1 MNRMASALS
10 DTARPTPTPRPQ
22 ASCPQAPCPQAP
34 CSQGMFLGKKRMFL
48 GKRVRSLGLQIAMS
62 LGFLPVALSAGSALS
77 AEQITLTY
85 GALERSISVESL
97 AAYAENGEIPKELQ
111 SYTRH
116 LTDQQLADLHG
127 LLTSRADLTP
137 VAVSQFLYTDQGE
150 ILLRRLGQVIRTEG
164 NLSGFYAIRSALIL
178 AAAEPE
184 GLTVLNVLENYP
196 LSRVRVDLSRTM
208 QIWSDL
214 EDLISQ
220 TQSAVAL
227 VEEQATVE
235 SNVSQWIDF
244 NTLPDIRRPGVLG
257 WELHSLTLTDHER
270 NRTFPL
276 DVYLP
281 QTQDQTPILNA
292 PVIVISHGLGSDRS
306 TYAYLAKHLAS
317 YGFAV
322 AVPEHPGSNAEQLQ
336 ALISG
341 SASQVTAP
349 SEFVDRPLDIKF
361 LLDELDYL
369 SRSGL
374 AFQRRIDLNH
384 VGVIGQSMGG
394 YTALALAGAQINFNR
409 LETDCTDDTF
419 NLSLLLQCRALE
431 LPASTP
437 TFRDERV
444 KAVIAIN
451 PIGSSLLG
459 QDDYASIQI
468 PVMMVS
474 GSSDTIAPALL
485 EQIRPFTWLQAPE
498 RYLVMMQGGT
508 HFSTIDVPNPSAAET
523 GEIVPLPSQIVG
535 PEPELAQTYLK
546 GMSLAFL
553 GSYVARDQNYQTYL
567 EPAYAKAVSQDPM
580 PMNLVRSLTPNQLAT
595 VLEEPIDEPDSVSSR
610 ADNQTES

>member
-1 MNRMASALS
+1 MNRIALAPS
-10 DTARPTPTPRPQ
+10 GIARPASFPQ
-22 ASCPQAPCPQAP
+22 ATS
-34 CSQGMFLGKKRMFL
+34 SQGVSLGKMTL
-48 GKRVRSLGLQIAMS
+48 GKMTRSIGLRIAVSMG
-62 LGFLPVALSAGSALS
+62 LLPAALNAGSALS

-97 AAYAENGEIPKELQ
+97 ATYAKDGEIPKELQ

-127 LLTSRADLTP
+127 LLTAQADLSP

-164 NLSGFYAIRSALIL
+164 NLPGFYAIRSALIL
-178 AAAEPE
+178 AATEPE

-235 SNVSQWIDF
+235 SDVSQWIDF
-244 NTLPDIRRPGVLG
+244 STLPDIRRPGVLR
-257 WELHSLTLTDHER
+257 WELHSLTLTDSSR
-270 NRTFPL
+270 DRTFPL

-281 QTQDQTPILNA
+281 QTQDQTPIPNA

-361 LLDELDYL
+361 VLNELESL

-374 AFQRRIDLNH
+374 AFQGRIDLTQ

-394 YTALALAGAQINFNR
+394 YTALALAGAQINFDR
-409 LETDCTDDTF
+409 LEADCTDDTF

-459 QDDYASIQI
+459 QDDYATIQI
-468 PVMMVS
+468 PVMIVS

-498 RYLVMMQGGT
+498 RYLVMLQGGT
-508 HFSTIDVPNPSAAET
+508 HFSTIDVPDPNAAET
-523 GEIVPLPSQIVG
+523 GEVVPLPSQIVG
-535 PEPELAQTYLK
+535 PDPELAHTYLK
-546 GMSLAFL
+546 GMSLAFF
-553 GSYVARDQNYQTYL
+553 GSYIADDQNYQTYL
-567 EPAYAKAVSQDPM
+567 EPAYATAISEDPM
-580 PMNLVRSLTPNQLAT
+580 PINLVRSLSPNQLAK
-595 VLEEPIDEPDSVSSR
+595 VLDEPIDEPDSLS
-610 ADNQTES
+610 AEPDNQAES